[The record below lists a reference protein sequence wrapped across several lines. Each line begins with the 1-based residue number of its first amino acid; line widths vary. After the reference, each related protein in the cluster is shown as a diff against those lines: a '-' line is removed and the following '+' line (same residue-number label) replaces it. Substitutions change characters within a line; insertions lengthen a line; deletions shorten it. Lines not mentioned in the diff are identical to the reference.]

1 MMPSAFQ
8 AYPRVMAF
16 RATRVLTR
24 HARQRSSSVI
34 AQLPRV
40 TRSTSTTGGIT
51 QRFCTPT
58 QRAFGAGGLS
68 GSGPPGAHTDASAS
82 RRSFGAGSIGG
93 RPRDDDDDDDDDA
106 KSMRRQK
113 FDALVERG
121 KERLGP
127 ERVERLERLNE
138 KRKVHAAYVREAGK
152 GSELSMSE
160 RMKRL
165 VSAYGP
171 LALGFHVTTEVVVC
185 GLFYLAVDH
194 GLDVGALLRVVESM
208 TGTDMST
215 VVSSGAGTL
224 GVAYAL
230 TVALTG
236 IPRTFLTIAATPYIA
251 RKLGWRPKKV

>member
-1 MMPSAFQ
+1 
-8 AYPRVMAF
+8 
-16 RATRVLTR
+16 
-24 HARQRSSSVI
+24 
-34 AQLPRV
+34 
-40 TRSTSTTGGIT
+40 
-51 QRFCTPT
+51 
-58 QRAFGAGGLS
+58 
-68 GSGPPGAHTDASAS
+68 
-82 RRSFGAGSIGG
+82 
-93 RPRDDDDDDDDDA
+93 
-106 KSMRRQK
+106 MRRQK

-127 ERVERLERLNE
+127 ERVERLERLNERLNE

-236 IPRTFLTIAATPYIA
+236 IPRTFLTIASTPFIA
-251 RKLGWRPKKV
+251 RKLGWRPKKDV

>member
-1 MMPSAFQ
+1 
-8 AYPRVMAF
+8 MASC
-16 RATRVLTR
+16 ATFSGL
-24 HARQRSSSVI
+24 HERQSSS
-34 AQLPRV
+34 
-40 TRSTSTTGGIT
+40 RSG
-51 QRFCTPT
+51 F
-58 QRAFGAGGLS
+58 AFGTAG
-68 GSGPPGAHTDASAS
+68 P
-82 RRSFGAGSIGG
+82 GSITRRPFGTESLGG
-93 RPRDDDDDDDDDA
+93 GDRARPRDDDDDDDA
-106 KSMRRQK
+106 RSARRQK
-113 FDALVERG
+113 FDAFVERG

-127 ERVERLERLNE
+127 ERVEKLERLNE

-251 RKLGWRPKKV
+251 RKLGWRPKKDL

>member
-1 MMPSAFQ
+1 MPIAFQ
-8 AYPRVMAF
+8 ASNPRVMAF
-16 RATRVLTR
+16 RATGVLTR
-24 HARQRSSSVI
+24 HARQRISSVI

-40 TRSTSTTGGIT
+40 TRSVTSTTGGIT

-58 QRAFGAGGLS
+58 RRAFGAGGLS
-68 GSGPPGAHTDASAS
+68 GSGPPGADTDASAS

-93 RPRDDDDDDDDDA
+93 RPRDDDDDEDTRTV
-106 KSMRRQK
+106 RRQK

-251 RKLGWRPKKV
+251 RKLGWRPKKDV

>member
-1 MMPSAFQ
+1 LASCTRFSGLHERQ
-8 AYPRVMAF
+8 A
-16 RATRVLTR
+16 T
-24 HARQRSSSVI
+24 SSC
-34 AQLPRV
+34 
-40 TRSTSTTGGIT
+40 G
-51 QRFCTPT
+51 F
-58 QRAFGAGGLS
+58 AFGNAGP
-68 GSGPPGAHTDASAS
+68 GSIT

-93 RPRDDDDDDDDDA
+93 RPRDDDDDDDTRTA
-106 KSMRRQK
+106 RRQK

-185 GLFYLAVDH
+185 GLFYVAVDH
-194 GLDVGALLRVVESM
+194 GLDVGALLRYVEAV
-208 TGTDMST
+208 TGYDTSA

-236 IPRTFLTIAATPYIA
+236 IQRTFLTIAATPYIA

>member
-1 MMPSAFQ
+1 
-8 AYPRVMAF
+8 MAF

-40 TRSTSTTGGIT
+40 TRSATSTTHDIT

-58 QRAFGAGGLS
+58 RRAFGAGGLS
-68 GSGPPGAHTDASAS
+68 GSGPPGADTDASAS

-93 RPRDDDDDDDDDA
+93 RPRDDDDDDDA

-113 FDALVERG
+113 FDAFVERG

-127 ERVERLERLNE
+127 ERVEKLERLNE

-194 GLDVGALLRVVESM
+194 GMDVAALLSYVEAL
-208 TGTDMST
+208 TGMDTSH
-215 VVSSGAGTL
+215 VVSPGAGSL
-224 GVAYAL
+224 VVAYAL

>member
-1 MMPSAFQ
+1 M
-8 AYPRVMAF
+8 MAF
-16 RATRVLTR
+16 RAVRLVAR
-24 HARQRSSSVI
+24 HSRQRSSRPAGSATSVV
-34 AQLPRV
+34 AQLPR
-40 TRSTSTTGGIT
+40 TASALSSTTRVRE
-51 QRFCTPT
+51 QFLPPT
-58 QRAFGAGGLS
+58 RRA
-68 GSGPPGAHTDASAS
+68 
-82 RRSFGAGSIGG
+82 FGAGSIGQG
-93 RPRDDDDDDDDDA
+93 RPRDDDDDDDTRTA
-106 KSMRRQK
+106 RRQK
-113 FDALVERG
+113 FDAFVERG

-194 GLDVGALLRVVESM
+194 GMDVAALLSYVEAL
-208 TGTDMST
+208 TGMDTSH
-215 VVSSGAGTL
+215 VVSPGAGSL
-224 GVAYAL
+224 VVAYAL

>member
-1 MMPSAFQ
+1 MPSTWPALRAAGGAWRQ
-8 AYPRVMAF
+8 YGAGWPS
-16 RATRVLTR
+16 ATRC
-24 HARQRSSSVI
+24 
-34 AQLPRV
+34 
-40 TRSTSTTGGIT
+40 
-51 QRFCTPT
+51 F
-58 QRAFGAGGLS
+58 
-68 GSGPPGAHTDASAS
+68 ASADEPE
-82 RRSFGAGSIGG
+82 A
-93 RPRDDDDDDDDDA
+93 A
-106 KSMRRQK
+106 EV
-113 FDALVERG
+113 DALVERG

>member
-1 MMPSAFQ
+1 
-8 AYPRVMAF
+8 MAF

-40 TRSTSTTGGIT
+40 TRSATSTTGGIT

-58 QRAFGAGGLS
+58 RRAFGAGGLS

-93 RPRDDDDDDDDDA
+93 RPRDDDDDDDA

-113 FDALVERG
+113 FDAFVERG

-251 RKLGWRPKKV
+251 RKLGWRPKKDV

>member
-1 MMPSAFQ
+1 MALRAS
-8 AYPRVMAF
+8 RVVLRHASQHG
-16 RATRVLTR
+16 RARPQQITILGRAALASCTRFSGLHERQSRSGLGNAGLGSITR
-24 HARQRSSSVI
+24 H
-34 AQLPRV
+34 PFG
-40 TRSTSTTGGIT
+40 TGSLGT
-51 QRFCTPT
+51 
-58 QRAFGAGGLS
+58 
-68 GSGPPGAHTDASAS
+68 HTDAS

-93 RPRDDDDDDDDDA
+93 RPRDDDDDDDDA

-236 IPRTFLTIAATPYIA
+236 IPRTFLTIAATPFIA

>member
-93 RPRDDDDDDDDDA
+93 RPRDDDDDDDA

-251 RKLGWRPKKV
+251 RKLGWRPKKDV

>member
-1 MMPSAFQ
+1 MASCTRFSGLHERQ
-8 AYPRVMAF
+8 A
-16 RATRVLTR
+16 T
-24 HARQRSSSVI
+24 SSC
-34 AQLPRV
+34 
-40 TRSTSTTGGIT
+40 G
-51 QRFCTPT
+51 F
-58 QRAFGAGGLS
+58 AFGNAGP
-68 GSGPPGAHTDASAS
+68 GSIT

-93 RPRDDDDDDDDDA
+93 RPRDDDDDDDTRTA
-106 KSMRRQK
+106 RRQK

-127 ERVERLERLNE
+127 ERVEKLERLNE

-185 GLFYLAVDH
+185 GLFYVAVDH
-194 GLDVGALLRVVESM
+194 GMDVAALLSYVEAL
-208 TGTDMST
+208 TGMDTSH
-215 VVSSGAGTL
+215 VVSPGAGSL
-224 GVAYAL
+224 VVAYAL

-251 RKLGWRPKKV
+251 RKLGWRPKKDV

>member
-1 MMPSAFQ
+1 VVLRHASQ
-8 AYPRVMAF
+8 HG
-16 RATRVLTR
+16 RARPQQITILGRAALASCTRFSGLHERQSRSGLGNAGPGSITR
-24 HARQRSSSVI
+24 H
-34 AQLPRV
+34 PFG
-40 TRSTSTTGGIT
+40 TGSLGD
-51 QRFCTPT
+51 
-58 QRAFGAGGLS
+58 GG
-68 GSGPPGAHTDASAS
+68 PSAS

-93 RPRDDDDDDDDDA
+93 RPRDDDDDDDA

>member
-1 MMPSAFQ
+1 M
-8 AYPRVMAF
+8 MAF
-16 RATRVLTR
+16 RAIRVASR
-24 HARQRSSSVI
+24 HATHRSSSSV
-34 AQLPRV
+34 AKLAR
-40 TRSTSTTGGIT
+40 TTSALSSNTGALSSTTGVS

-58 QRAFGAGGLS
+58 RA
-68 GSGPPGAHTDASAS
+68 
-82 RRSFGAGSIGG
+82 FGAGSIGQG
-93 RPRDDDDDDDDDA
+93 RPRDDDDDDDTRTA
-106 KSMRRQK
+106 RRQK

-251 RKLGWRPKKV
+251 RKLGWRPKKEV

>member
-1 MMPSAFQ
+1 
-8 AYPRVMAF
+8 
-16 RATRVLTR
+16 
-24 HARQRSSSVI
+24 
-34 AQLPRV
+34 
-40 TRSTSTTGGIT
+40 
-51 QRFCTPT
+51 
-58 QRAFGAGGLS
+58 
-68 GSGPPGAHTDASAS
+68 
-82 RRSFGAGSIGG
+82 
-93 RPRDDDDDDDDDA
+93 
-106 KSMRRQK
+106 MRRQK

-138 KRKVHAAYVREAGK
+138 KRKVHAALCKRGRQ
-152 GSELSMSE
+152 GLELSMSE

-208 TGTDMST
+208 TGTDMSA

-236 IPRTFLTIAATPYIA
+236 IPRTFLTIGGDAVHRADIAAAQVGVAAVDKGAVRRRNAVDGY
-251 RKLGWRPKKV
+251 VV

>member
-1 MMPSAFQ
+1 M
-8 AYPRVMAF
+8 
-16 RATRVLTR
+16 VLR
-24 HARQRSSSVI
+24 HASQRGRSIRPQQINTRGRLASCTRFSGLHERQSRSGLGI
-34 AQLPRV
+34 AGP
-40 TRSTSTTGGIT
+40 GGIT
-51 QRFCTPT
+51 HHP
-58 QRAFGAGGLS
+58 FGT
-68 GSGPPGAHTDASAS
+68 GSLGETGPS

-93 RPRDDDDDDDDDA
+93 RPRDDDDDDDA

-113 FDALVERG
+113 FDAFVERG

-215 VVSSGAGTL
+215 VVSSGAGSL
-224 GVAYAL
+224 VVAYAL

>member
-1 MMPSAFQ
+1 
-8 AYPRVMAF
+8 MAF

-40 TRSTSTTGGIT
+40 TRSASSTTRDIT

-58 QRAFGAGGLS
+58 RRAFGAGGLS
-68 GSGPPGAHTDASAS
+68 GSGPPGAHTDAS

-93 RPRDDDDDDDDDA
+93 RPRDDDDDDDA
-106 KSMRRQK
+106 RSARRQK

-185 GLFYLAVDH
+185 GLFYVAVDH

>member
-1 MMPSAFQ
+1 M
-8 AYPRVMAF
+8 V
-16 RATRVLTR
+16 
-24 HARQRSSSVI
+24 
-34 AQLPRV
+34 
-40 TRSTSTTGGIT
+40 T
-51 QRFCTPT
+51 QRQSPSVG
-58 QRAFGAGGLS
+58 FGAGP
-68 GSGPPGAHTDASAS
+68 GSAPPVRTLTHSIA
-82 RRSFGAGSIGG
+82 RSFGAGSIGG
-93 RPRDDDDDDDDDA
+93 RPRDDDDA

-113 FDALVERG
+113 FDAFVERG

-236 IPRTFLTIAATPYIA
+236 IRGRSLPSRRRRAGQ
-251 RKLGWRPKKV
+251 LGWRQEGRRRRGARLCGKRPSMRRRRHKWDTCCVV

>member
-1 MMPSAFQ
+1 
-8 AYPRVMAF
+8 
-16 RATRVLTR
+16 
-24 HARQRSSSVI
+24 
-34 AQLPRV
+34 
-40 TRSTSTTGGIT
+40 
-51 QRFCTPT
+51 
-58 QRAFGAGGLS
+58 
-68 GSGPPGAHTDASAS
+68 
-82 RRSFGAGSIGG
+82 
-93 RPRDDDDDDDDDA
+93 
-106 KSMRRQK
+106 
-113 FDALVERG
+113 
-121 KERLGP
+121 
-127 ERVERLERLNE
+127 
-138 KRKVHAAYVREAGK
+138 
-152 GSELSMSE
+152 MSE

-236 IPRTFLTIAATPYIA
+236 IPRTFPDDRGDAVHRAEARLAAQESVI
-251 RKLGWRPKKV
+251 VVV

>member
-1 MMPSAFQ
+1 MALRT
-8 AYPRVMAF
+8 ARV
-16 RATRVLTR
+16 VLR
-24 HARQRSSSVI
+24 HASQRGRSACLQQINAGGRGALASCTRFSGLHERQSTSSS
-34 AQLPRV
+34 
-40 TRSTSTTGGIT
+40 G
-51 QRFCTPT
+51 F
-58 QRAFGAGGLS
+58 AFGNAGP
-68 GSGPPGAHTDASAS
+68 GSIT

-93 RPRDDDDDDDDDA
+93 RPRDDDDDDDTRTA
-106 KSMRRQK
+106 RRQK

-127 ERVERLERLNE
+127 ERVEKLERLNE

-185 GLFYLAVDH
+185 GLFYVAVDH

>member
-1 MMPSAFQ
+1 
-8 AYPRVMAF
+8 MAL
-16 RATRVLTR
+16 RASRAVLR
-24 HARQRSSSVI
+24 HSSQRGRRPLVQQI
-34 AQLPRV
+34 N
-40 TRSTSTTGGIT
+40 
-51 QRFCTPT
+51 
-58 QRAFGAGGLS
+58 AGGLS
-68 GSGPPGAHTDASAS
+68 TLASCTRFSGLPERQSTSSSGFAFGNAGPGSIT

-93 RPRDDDDDDDDDA
+93 RPRDDDDDDDDTRTA
-106 KSMRRQK
+106 RRQK
-113 FDALVERG
+113 FDALVVRG

-127 ERVERLERLNE
+127 ERVEKLERLNE

-194 GLDVGALLRVVESM
+194 GMDVAALLSYVEAL
-208 TGTDMST
+208 TGMDTSH
-215 VVSSGAGTL
+215 VVSPGAGSL
-224 GVAYAL
+224 VVAYAL

-251 RKLGWRPKKV
+251 RKAPKKI

>member
-1 MMPSAFQ
+1 M
-8 AYPRVMAF
+8 MAF
-16 RATRVLTR
+16 RVVRLAARTAT
-24 HARQRSSSVI
+24 QRSPSSV
-34 AQLPRV
+34 AKLAR
-40 TRSTSTTGGIT
+40 TTSALSSNTGALSSTTGVS

-58 QRAFGAGGLS
+58 RA
-68 GSGPPGAHTDASAS
+68 
-82 RRSFGAGSIGG
+82 FGAGSIGG
-93 RPRDDDDDDDDDA
+93 RPRDDDDDDDA
-106 KSMRRQK
+106 RSARRQK
-113 FDALVERG
+113 FDAFVERG

-251 RKLGWRPKKV
+251 RKLGWRPKKGV

>member
-1 MMPSAFQ
+1 MALRAS
-8 AYPRVMAF
+8 RVI
-16 RATRVLTR
+16 LR
-24 HARQRSSSVI
+24 HANQRGRSIRPQQITARGRGALASCTRFSGLHERQ
-34 AQLPRV
+34 
-40 TRSTSTTGGIT
+40 STSRSG
-51 QRFCTPT
+51 F
-58 QRAFGAGGLS
+58 AFGSAGP
-68 GSGPPGAHTDASAS
+68 GSIT

-93 RPRDDDDDDDDDA
+93 RPRDDDDDDDTRTA
-106 KSMRRQK
+106 RRQK

-127 ERVERLERLNE
+127 ERVEKLERLNE

-185 GLFYLAVDH
+185 GLFYVAVDH
-194 GLDVGALLRVVESM
+194 GLDVGALLGVVESM

-251 RKLGWRPKKV
+251 RKLGWRPKKEV

>member
-1 MMPSAFQ
+1 
-8 AYPRVMAF
+8 MAF
-16 RATRVLTR
+16 RAVRLA
-24 HARQRSSSVI
+24 ARQ
-34 AQLPRV
+34 ATQ
-40 TRSTSTTGGIT
+40 RSTSSVAKLARTTSALSSNTGALSSTTGVS
-51 QRFCTPT
+51 QRFCTLT
-58 QRAFGAGGLS
+58 RA
-68 GSGPPGAHTDASAS
+68 
-82 RRSFGAGSIGG
+82 FGAGSIGG
-93 RPRDDDDDDDDDA
+93 RPRDDDDDDDTRTA
-106 KSMRRQK
+106 RRQK

-127 ERVERLERLNE
+127 ERVEKLERLNE

-185 GLFYLAVDH
+185 GLFYVAVDH
-194 GLDVGALLRVVESM
+194 GLDVGALLRYVEAL
-208 TGTDMST
+208 TGMDTSH
-215 VVSSGAGTL
+215 VVSPGAGSL
-224 GVAYAL
+224 VVAYAL

>member
-1 MMPSAFQ
+1 MTSPSGF
-8 AYPRVMAF
+8 
-16 RATRVLTR
+16 
-24 HARQRSSSVI
+24 ARQR
-34 AQLPRV
+34 
-40 TRSTSTTGGIT
+40 
-51 QRFCTPT
+51 
-58 QRAFGAGGLS
+58 
-68 GSGPPGAHTDASAS
+68 GAHSALAASAAADHPAPT
-82 RRSFGAGSIGG
+82 RTHPHRAARSAREASAADG
-93 RPRDDDDDDDDDA
+93 DDDDDDDDA

-113 FDALVERG
+113 FDAFVERG

-236 IPRTFLTIAATPYIA
+236 IPRTFLTIAATPFIA

>member
-1 MMPSAFQ
+1 MVLRHAIQ
-8 AYPRVMAF
+8 HG
-16 RATRVLTR
+16 RARPQQITARGRAALASCTRFSGLHERQSRSGLGNAGPLSITR
-24 HARQRSSSVI
+24 H
-34 AQLPRV
+34 PFG
-40 TRSTSTTGGIT
+40 TGN
-51 QRFCTPT
+51 
-58 QRAFGAGGLS
+58 
-68 GSGPPGAHTDASAS
+68 GPTDASRS

-93 RPRDDDDDDDDDA
+93 RPRDDDDDDDA

-113 FDALVERG
+113 FDAFVERG

-236 IPRTFLTIAATPYIA
+236 IPRTFLTIAATPFIA
-251 RKLGWRPKKV
+251 RKLGWRPKKDV

>member
-1 MMPSAFQ
+1 M
-8 AYPRVMAF
+8 RT
-16 RATRVLTR
+16 AT
-24 HARQRSSSVI
+24 A
-34 AQLPRV
+34 
-40 TRSTSTTGGIT
+40 TSTTGVT
-51 QRFCTPT
+51 QQFCTPT
-58 QRAFGAGGLS
+58 RRTFGA
-68 GSGPPGAHTDASAS
+68 GAHTDASAS

-93 RPRDDDDDDDDDA
+93 RPRDDDDDDDDA

-113 FDALVERG
+113 FDAFVERG

-251 RKLGWRPKKV
+251 RKLGWRPKKDV

>member
-1 MMPSAFQ
+1 
-8 AYPRVMAF
+8 MAF
-16 RATRVLTR
+16 RAVRLA
-24 HARQRSSSVI
+24 ARQ
-34 AQLPRV
+34 ATQ
-40 TRSTSTTGGIT
+40 RSTSSVAKLARTTSALSSNTGALSSTTGVS
-51 QRFCTPT
+51 QRFCTLT
-58 QRAFGAGGLS
+58 RA
-68 GSGPPGAHTDASAS
+68 
-82 RRSFGAGSIGG
+82 FGAGSIGG
-93 RPRDDDDDDDDDA
+93 RPRDDDDDDDTRTA
-106 KSMRRQK
+106 RRQK
-113 FDALVERG
+113 FDAFVERG

-127 ERVERLERLNE
+127 ERVEKLERLNE

-185 GLFYLAVDH
+185 GLFYVAVDH
-194 GLDVGALLRVVESM
+194 GLDVGALLSYVEAL
-208 TGTDMST
+208 TGMDTSH
-215 VVSSGAGTL
+215 VVSPGAGSL
-224 GVAYAL
+224 VVAYAL

>member
-1 MMPSAFQ
+1 M
-8 AYPRVMAF
+8 
-16 RATRVLTR
+16 
-24 HARQRSSSVI
+24 QR
-34 AQLPRV
+34 
-40 TRSTSTTGGIT
+40 T
-51 QRFCTPT
+51 
-58 QRAFGAGGLS
+58 
-68 GSGPPGAHTDASAS
+68 SAS
-82 RRSFGAGSIGG
+82 PPSINAALQQRLTASTMTAHQEFMLTPPPPTHDAAAHVTAAINAVATAPTLGG
-93 RPRDDDDDDDDDA
+93 GDRARPRDDDDDDDTRTA
-106 KSMRRQK
+106 RRQK
-113 FDALVERG
+113 FDAFVERG

-127 ERVERLERLNE
+127 ERVEKLERLNE

-185 GLFYLAVDH
+185 GLFYVAVDH
-194 GLDVGALLRVVESM
+194 GMDVAALLSYVEAL
-208 TGTDMST
+208 TGMDTSH
-215 VVSSGAGTL
+215 VVSPGAGSL
-224 GVAYAL
+224 VVAYAL

>member
-1 MMPSAFQ
+1 
-8 AYPRVMAF
+8 MAF
-16 RATRVLTR
+16 RAVRLA
-24 HARQRSSSVI
+24 ARQ
-34 AQLPRV
+34 ATQ
-40 TRSTSTTGGIT
+40 RSTSSVAKLARTTSALSSNTGALSSTIGVS

-58 QRAFGAGGLS
+58 RA
-68 GSGPPGAHTDASAS
+68 
-82 RRSFGAGSIGG
+82 FGAGSIGG
-93 RPRDDDDDDDDDA
+93 RPRDDDDDDDTRTA
-106 KSMRRQK
+106 RRQK
-113 FDALVERG
+113 FDAFVERG

-127 ERVERLERLNE
+127 ERVEKLERLNE

-185 GLFYLAVDH
+185 GLFYVAVDH
-194 GLDVGALLRVVESM
+194 GMDVGALLRYVEAL
-208 TGTDMST
+208 TGYDTSA

>member
-1 MMPSAFQ
+1 MALRAS
-8 AYPRVMAF
+8 RVVLRLASQ
-16 RATRVLTR
+16 RGRSIRPQQINAGGRGALASCTRFSGL
-24 HARQRSSSVI
+24 HERQSSSSSG
-34 AQLPRV
+34 L
-40 TRSTSTTGGIT
+40 
-51 QRFCTPT
+51 
-58 QRAFGAGGLS
+58 AFGNAGPRS
-68 GSGPPGAHTDASAS
+68 IT

-93 RPRDDDDDDDDDA
+93 RPRDDDDDDDA
-106 KSMRRQK
+106 RTARRQK
-113 FDALVERG
+113 FDAFVERG

-127 ERVERLERLNE
+127 ERVEKLERLNE

-165 VSAYGP
+165 VSACGP
-171 LALGFHVTTEVVVC
+171 LALGFHVTTEVIVC
-185 GLFYLAVDH
+185 GLFYVAVDH
-194 GLDVGALLRVVESM
+194 GLDVGALLRYVEAV
-208 TGTDMST
+208 TGYDTSA

-251 RKLGWRPKKV
+251 RKLGWRPKKEV